1 MIDNGHR
8 GDWQTT
14 PLQTWYNER
23 ILTYYAERLDEYLGR
38 FHRRPEGLATVG
50 LIGNATAELSAT
62 GQTTVKGAM
71 VMIN

>member
-1 MIDNGHR
+1 MIR
-8 GDWQTT
+8 K
-14 PLQTWYNER
+14 

-50 LIGNATAELSAT
+50 LIGNATDATAELSAT

>member
-1 MIDNGHR
+1 MKVLIDNGHR

-14 PLQTWYNER
+14 PLQTWYNE
-23 ILTYYAERLDEYLGR
+23 LDEYLGR